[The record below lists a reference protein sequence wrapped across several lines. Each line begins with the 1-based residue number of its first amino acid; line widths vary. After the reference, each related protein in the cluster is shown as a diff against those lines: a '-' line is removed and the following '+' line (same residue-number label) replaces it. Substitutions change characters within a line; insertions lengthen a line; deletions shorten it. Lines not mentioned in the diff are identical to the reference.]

1 MADKVGLI
9 HIYTGDGKGK
19 TTAALG
25 QAVRAAGR
33 GFNCIIIQFMKG
45 KTEGGETTT
54 LSAVPNIAIERL
66 GRNFIGPNAAD
77 IETVKES
84 LLPAMSA
91 ARAAVGGEY
100 DLVVLDEAVTAAS
113 LGVIDMDDLLRI
125 IESRD
130 ASVELILTGR
140 GADQRLID
148 AADLVTEM
156 KQIKHP
162 FDQGRRARA
171 GIEF

>member
-1 MADKVGLI
+1 MADKVGLVQ
-9 HIYTGDGKGK
+9 IYTGDGKGK

-33 GFNCIIIQFMKG
+33 GFNCVIIQFMKG
-45 KTEGGETTT
+45 KTKGGEATT
-54 LSAVPNIAIERL
+54 LSAIPNIAIERL
-66 GRNFIGPNAAD
+66 GRSFIGVDPSD
-77 IETVKES
+77 SETVKES

-100 DLVVLDEAVTAAS
+100 DLVILDEAVTAAS
-113 LGVIDMDDLLRI
+113 LGVIDIDELLRI
-125 IESRD
+125 VQSRK
-130 ASVELILTGR
+130 ASVEVILTGR

-156 KQIKHP
+156 KLIKHP
-162 FDQGRRARA
+162 FDQGRKARA